1 MSDINM
7 LYIIQ
12 KMSQVQLLEKEF
24 NRLSKKIDVPERL
37 KPNFGPS
44 DYDEK
49 PYVFQDY
56 KNNLHYTAK
65 ERGQISFDKITS
77 DFDEILYWIFDSIT
91 SSMAFDFELNSR
103 IEEQDCRRI
112 AFADQTQ
119 LMNALNK
126 IWGKKTI
133 KEHNEILKEH
143 PFDDFASI
151 RATYCR
157 QLRSQGLDEDEIDQ
171 RAYEKYPEK

>member
-1 MSDINM
+1 
-7 LYIIQ
+7 
-12 KMSQVQLLEKEF
+12 MSQIQLLEREF
-24 NRLSKKIDVPERL
+24 NRLSKKISVPERL
-37 KPNFGPS
+37 KPSFGPS

-49 PYVFQDY
+49 PYVFEDY
-56 KNNLHYTAK
+56 KNNLHYAAK

-91 SSMAFDFELNSR
+91 FSMAVDFELNSR

-112 AFADQTQ
+112 AFEHQTQ
-119 LMNALNK
+119 LMTTINK

-133 KEHNEILKEH
+133 KKHNEILKEH

-151 RATYCR
+151 RADYCR
-157 QLRSQGLDEDEIDQ
+157 ALRKQGLGEDEID
-171 RAYEKYPEK
+171 RKAYEKYPEK